1 MYLKKSAIA
10 TIKSA
15 LRHFAITAGALY
27 AAGVTDIK
35 ALAFATA
42 AAVVGPAIRSIDKK
56 DPAFGLVADF
66 VTAEIDKL
74 AKASKKKPAP
84 KKKTG

>member
-1 MYLKKSAIA
+1 MYLKKS
-10 TIKSA
+10 TTELIKSA
-15 LRHFAITAGALY
+15 LRHFAITAVALY

-42 AAVVGPAIRSIDKK
+42 AAVVGPAIRGIDKK
-56 DPAFGLVADF
+56 DPAFGLIADV

-74 AKASKKKPAP
+74 AKASKKPAA
-84 KKKTG
+84 KKKTK

>member
-1 MYLKKSAIA
+1 MEQKHLDMLKSAI
-10 TIKSA
+10 
-15 LRHFAITAGALY
+15 RHFAITAAALY
-27 AAGVTDIK
+27 AAGVKDLS

-42 AAVVGPAIRSIDKK
+42 AAVVGPAIRGIDKK
-56 DPAFGLVADF
+56 DPAFGLVADL

-84 KKKTG
+84 KKKTK

>member
-1 MYLKKSAIA
+1 MEQKHLDMLKSAI
-10 TIKSA
+10 
-15 LRHFAITAGALY
+15 RHFAVTAAALY

-42 AAVVGPAIRSIDKK
+42 AAVVGPAIRGIDKK
-56 DPAFGLVADF
+56 DPAFGLAADL

-84 KKKTG
+84 KKKTK

>member
-1 MYLKKSAIA
+1 MEQKHLDML
-10 TIKSA
+10 KSA
-15 LRHFAITAGALY
+15 LRHFAITAAALY
-27 AAGVTDIK
+27 AAGVKDLT

-42 AAVVGPAIRSIDKK
+42 AAVVGPAIRGIDKK

-84 KKKTG
+84 KKKTK

>member
-1 MYLKKSAIA
+1 MYLKKSITE

-15 LRHFAITAGALY
+15 LRHFAITAIALY
-27 AAGVTDIK
+27 AAGITDIK

-56 DPAFGLVADF
+56 DPAFGLVADV

-74 AKASKKKPAP
+74 AKASKKPAA
-84 KKKTG
+84 KKKTK

>member
-1 MYLKKSAIA
+1 MEQKHLDMLKSAI
-10 TIKSA
+10 
-15 LRHFAITAGALY
+15 RHFAITAAALY

-42 AAVVGPAIRSIDKK
+42 AAVVGPAIRGIDKK
-56 DPAFGLVADF
+56 DPAFGLAADL

-74 AKASKKKPAP
+74 AKASKKKAAP
-84 KKKTG
+84 KKKTK

>member
-1 MYLKKSAIA
+1 MEQKHLDMLKSAI
-10 TIKSA
+10 
-15 LRHFAITAGALY
+15 RHFAVTAIALY
-27 AAGVTDIK
+27 AAGVTDLK

-42 AAVVGPAIRSIDKK
+42 AAVVGPAIRGIDKK
-56 DPAFGLVADF
+56 DPAFGLVADL

-84 KKKTG
+84 KKKTS

>member
-1 MYLKKSAIA
+1 MDKKHLDMLKSAI
-10 TIKSA
+10 
-15 LRHFAITAGALY
+15 RHFAVTAVALY

-42 AAVVGPAIRSIDKK
+42 AAVVGPAIRGIDKK
-56 DPAFGLVADF
+56 DPAFGLVADA

-74 AKASKKKPAP
+74 AKASKKKAAP
-84 KKKTG
+84 KKKTK

>member
-1 MYLKKSAIA
+1 MEQKHLDMLKSAI
-10 TIKSA
+10 
-15 LRHFAITAGALY
+15 RHFAVTAVALY

-42 AAVVGPAIRSIDKK
+42 AAVVGPAIRGIDKK
-56 DPAFGLVADF
+56 DPAFGLVADA

-74 AKASKKKPAP
+74 AKANKKKAAP
-84 KKKTG
+84 KKKTK

>member
-1 MYLKKSAIA
+1 MNKKQ
-10 TIKSA
+10 TDMLKSA
-15 LRHFAITAGALY
+15 LRHFAVTAIALY

-42 AAVVGPAIRSIDKK
+42 AAVVGPAIRGIDKS
-56 DPAFGLVADF
+56 DPAFGLVADV

-74 AKASKKKPAP
+74 AKKPAP
-84 KKKTG
+84 KKTK

>member
-1 MYLKKSAIA
+1 MEKKHLDMVKSAI
-10 TIKSA
+10 
-15 LRHFAITAGALY
+15 RHFAVTAVALY

-42 AAVVGPAIRSIDKK
+42 AAVVGPAIRGIDKS
-56 DPAFGLVADF
+56 DPAFGLAADV

-74 AKASKKKPAP
+74 AKASKKKPAA
-84 KKKTG
+84 KKKTK

>member
-1 MYLKKSAIA
+1 MEQKHLDMLKSAI
-10 TIKSA
+10 
-15 LRHFAITAGALY
+15 RHFAITAAALY
-27 AAGVTDIK
+27 AAGVKDLS

-42 AAVVGPAIRSIDKK
+42 AAVVGPAIRGIDKK

-84 KKKTG
+84 KKKTK

>member
-1 MYLKKSAIA
+1 MEQKHLDMLKSAI
-10 TIKSA
+10 
-15 LRHFAITAGALY
+15 RHFAVTAIALY

-42 AAVVGPAIRSIDKK
+42 AAVVGPAIRGIDKK
-56 DPAFGLVADF
+56 DPAFGLVADV

-74 AKASKKKPAP
+74 AKASKKKVAP
-84 KKKTG
+84 KKKTK

>member
-1 MYLKKSAIA
+1 MNKKHLDMLKSAI
-10 TIKSA
+10 
-15 LRHFAITAGALY
+15 RHFAVTAVALY

-42 AAVVGPAIRSIDKK
+42 AAVVGPAIRGIDKK
-56 DPAFGLVADF
+56 DPAYGLVADV

-84 KKKTG
+84 KKKTS